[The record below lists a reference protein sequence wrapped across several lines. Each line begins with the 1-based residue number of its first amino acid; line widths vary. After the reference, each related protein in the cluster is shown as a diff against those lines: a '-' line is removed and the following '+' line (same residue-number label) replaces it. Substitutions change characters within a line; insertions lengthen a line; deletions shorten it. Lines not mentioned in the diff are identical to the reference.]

1 MLKIRT
7 AALAASLALLA
18 ACSNLTGLFS
28 TSSTA
33 IQTAVANFQTD
44 VAAFG
49 TGVQGVVTNLNAGIA
64 AAAPDLKMV
73 CGGISVLNGLYQA
86 VAPLAGASAADTST
100 ESLAMSSA
108 NALCNAP
115 APTDIATAVAAGL
128 NAYKTIKSAVET
140 VAPGATAVP
149 APVAAAP
156 AS

>member
-18 ACSNLTGLFS
+18 ACSSS
-28 TSSTA
+28 TSTA
-33 IQTAVANFQTD
+33 GVQAAVTTFQGD

-49 TGVQGVVTNLNAGIA
+49 AGVQGVVTNLNAGIA
-64 AAAPDLKMV
+64 AAGSDLKMV
-73 CGGISVLNGLYQA
+73 CGGISVLNGLYQVA
-86 VAPLAGASAADTST
+86 APLAGASAADTST
-100 ESLAMSSA
+100 EALAMSSA

-115 APTDIATAVAAGL
+115 APTEIATAVAAGL
-128 NAYKTIKSAVET
+128 GAYKTIKSAVET
-140 VAPGATAVP
+140 VAPGATAVA